1 MFLSVL
7 VAPLALVFYFIPNVS
22 IEELSMATKLD
33 QYLCSGVKKEV
44 AIHVSY
50 LCAAIVFAVL
60 AQ

>member
-1 MFLSVL
+1 
-7 VAPLALVFYFIPNVS
+7 
-22 IEELSMATKLD
+22 MATKLD